1 MHRLSTGFILGYH
14 GCKKSVGEALLS
26 GAPFKPSEN
35 DWDWLGPG
43 AYFWESNP
51 QRALDWSL
59 KIHGAAE
66 GFAIGAVID
75 PGLCLD
81 LTTESGLSAVR
92 EGYDTLVSA
101 LQLAG
106 APIPKNTPGNTSD
119 PDRVVRRLDCAVI
132 RMVHEVVAATG
143 RPRID
148 TVKGVF
154 TEGAPLYPGGEIRS
168 LTHIQ
173 YAVCNPESIKGV
185 FRLQTF
191 T

>member
-14 GCKKSVGEALLS
+14 GCKKSVGEAILA
-26 GAPFKPSEN
+26 GDQIRPSAN

-43 AYFWESNP
+43 SYFWESNP
-51 QRALDWSL
+51 QRALDWAS
-59 KIHGAAE
+59 KVHGPTD

-81 LTTESGLSAVR
+81 LTTESGLSVVR
-92 EGYDTLVSA
+92 EGYETLVSA
-101 LQLAG
+101 VALAA
-106 APIPKNTPGNTSD
+106 APLPKNTPRNPSD
-119 PDRVVRRLDCAVI
+119 PDRVLRRLDCAVI
-132 RMVHEVVAATG
+132 RMVHEVVATSG

-154 TEGAPLYPGGEIRS
+154 TEGPPLYPGGDIRS

-173 YAVCNPESIKGV
+173 FAVCNLDCIKGV
-185 FRLQTF
+185 FRLP
-191 T
+191 